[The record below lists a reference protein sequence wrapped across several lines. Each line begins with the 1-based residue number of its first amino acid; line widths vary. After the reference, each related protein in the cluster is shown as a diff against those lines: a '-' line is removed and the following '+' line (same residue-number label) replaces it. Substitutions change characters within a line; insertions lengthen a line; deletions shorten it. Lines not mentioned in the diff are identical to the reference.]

1 MKRLIGRRILFVV
14 PLVLV
19 LGVLAA
25 SSLGVVRIPVVLNVA
40 IGGQPAEAA
49 PPKGHDK
56 PERGLPISLG
66 ERVVNLADPGGFR
79 YLKAEIVIEL
89 AVDGVDPERLKGEE
103 LKHEQELLAKE
114 IEPLRPA
121 IQDVLTM
128 VLTAKTVADVSTPE
142 GKQALK
148 QELADRLQPLFPHHE
163 IKAVYLAQ
171 FVIQ

>member
-1 MKRLIGRRILFVV
+1 MKRLLKRRVLPSMLVI

-19 LGVLAA
+19 LAA
-25 SSLGVVRIPVVLNVA
+25 GALWKLGIVHVPVVLSIN
-40 IGGQPAEAA
+40 IGGKQAEAA
-49 PPKGHDK
+49 PQSK
-56 PERGLPISLG
+56 PQRGIPVSLG

-79 YLKAEIVIEL
+79 YLKAEIVVEL
-89 AVDGVDPERLKGEE
+89 VVEGVDPEKLSAEE
-103 LKHEQELLAKE
+103 LKHEQDALASELQ
-114 IEPLRPA
+114 PWQPQ

-128 VLTAKTVADVSTPE
+128 VLSSKTVADVSTPE

-148 QELADRLQPLFPHHE
+148 QELMDRLQPLFHDHE

>member
-1 MKRLIGRRILFVV
+1 VKRLIGRRFLFVV

-19 LGVLAA
+19 LALLAA
-25 SSLGVVRIPVVLNVA
+25 SSLGVVRLPVVLKVA

-49 PPKGHDK
+49 PQKGHK
-56 PERGLPISLG
+56 TPERGIPVSLG

-79 YLKAEIVIEL
+79 YLKAEIVVEL
-89 AVDGVDPERLKGEE
+89 AVDGIDPERLSVEK
-103 LKHEQELLAKE
+103 LKHEKELLAKE
-114 IEPLRPA
+114 IEPWQPQ

-128 VLTAKTVADVSTPE
+128 VLTSKTVADVSTPE
-142 GKQALK
+142 GKEALK
-148 QELADRLQPLFPHHE
+148 QELADRLQPLFHHHE